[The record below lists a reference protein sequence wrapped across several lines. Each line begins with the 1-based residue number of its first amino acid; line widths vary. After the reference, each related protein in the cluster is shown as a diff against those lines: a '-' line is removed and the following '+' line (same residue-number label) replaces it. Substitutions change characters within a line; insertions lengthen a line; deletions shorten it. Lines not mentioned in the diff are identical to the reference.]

1 MGAAE
6 SDRAGR
12 SSRRARRRGSP
23 RGHGAGGRQRTP
35 GQRATCPQTIQ
46 DLHPRPR
53 NCLKVAAKDMA
64 KIIRARL
71 EGVRL
76 QLVQG
81 DEADDYRRRPAASAI
96 SPAVVHGASVL
107 SFARSSPAFCMSAFL
122 PRVYPM
128 GGKACATASVST
140 SDRHKCPERRGQ
152 DYRARTSYARVMVR
166 RPRGMTIAP
175 RWIVGAC
182 LYAAGR
188 RERETI
194 VSLALSRSSS
204 HTRRNGGV
212 NSQPAEAAASAQLR
226 YVSDERPGI

>member
-81 DEADDYRRRPAASAI
+81 DEADDYRRRGAASAI

-107 SFARSSPAFCMSAFL
+107 SFARSSPALCMSAFL
-122 PRVYPM
+122 PLVCPM
-128 GGKACATASVST
+128 GGKACATASVSA
-140 SDRHKCPERRGQ
+140 SDRQKCPERRGR
-152 DYRARTSYARVMVR
+152 DYRARISYARVMVR
-166 RPRGMTIAP
+166 PRGMTVAP

-188 RERETI
+188 PREGDDRESRT
-194 VSLALSRSSS
+194 LALKQPHATERRGEFPAGRSCGL
-204 HTRRNGGV
+204 R
-212 NSQPAEAAASAQLR
+212 PASLR
-226 YVSDERPGI
+226 VG